1 MGASPSVV
9 CGFRFA
15 ARLHLLVVGVWLVS
29 VVLLIPAQVIV
40 QATAG
45 PARANL
51 PSGRLGSGE
60 DPILF
65 FEILRPVAAPLIV
78 ALAFGFLLF
87 FGWWILWH
95 AGTVRWWLNPEAD
108 AVRFAQILGCGLA
121 VWWRFARLA
130 LLALI
135 LQLIVTTVPWLP
147 FLANVR
153 ERFLLPLLVFGSVLT
168 IVGTMMVWLATMR
181 GMWLLGEPGRRSAMA
196 AWVRGLWT
204 VLRQPLR
211 SFLPLFVWALPG
223 LALLVLPL
231 IYDGPAPGVFL
242 LVAWLVSAFCW
253 VALHLSYAP
262 PKPIPKPEVSP
273 LEPPGPYTTTRFPT
287 LHDGR

>member
-9 CGFRFA
+9 GGFRLT
-15 ARLHLLVVGVWLVS
+15 ARLHILVVGVWLVS

-78 ALAFGFLLF
+78 ALAFGCLLF
-87 FGWWILWH
+87 IGWWILWH
-95 AGTVRWWLNPEAD
+95 AGAVRWWLNPEAD

-121 VWWRFARLA
+121 AWWRFARLA
-130 LLALI
+130 LLTLI
-135 LQLIVTTVPWLP
+135 LQLIVTSAPWLP
-147 FLANVR
+147 FLADVR

-168 IVGTMMVWLATMR
+168 ILGTMMVWLATMR

-196 AWVRGLWT
+196 AWVRGLWA

-211 SFLPLFVWALPG
+211 SFLPLLVWALPG

-273 LEPPGPYTTTRFPT
+273 LDPPGTFATTRFPT
-287 LHDGR
+287 LHDNR